1 MELKQFTKSIEEM
14 RSKIQSAHLLV
25 LVMVACNIVLAL
37 GLLFRDTV
45 VTVVP
50 WTLSGEAEVTKDDA
64 SQNYKESWGMAIA
77 LLLGNVQPAT
87 VDFIADRIKPLLS
100 PEIYHE
106 AVDALYSNAQILR
119 EERVTLRFEPRRV
132 TYEKTS
138 GRVFVSGYSYSRLG
152 TSMDEE
158 KRHERTFEIGLEI
171 AEYAPVI
178 TYIDTY
184 TGKARTE
191 DVIANERKKKAR
203 ESYRERRERERN
215 NRESGPEQ

>member
-14 RSKIQSAHLLV
+14 RSKIQSEHLLV

-50 WTLSGEAEVTKDDA
+50 WTLSGQAEVTEDDA
-64 SQNYKESWGMAIA
+64 SQSYKEAWGMAIS

-87 VDFIADRIKPLLS
+87 VDFIAERIKPLLS

-106 AVDALYSNAQILR
+106 SVDALYSNAQILR

-152 TSMDEE
+152 TSMDEGPLRVSARRL
-158 KRHERTFEIGLEI
+158 RHSPRARPSG
-171 AEYAPVI
+171 ARRARARRRRWSPAAP
-178 TYIDTY
+178 
-184 TGKARTE
+184 R
-191 DVIANERKKKAR
+191 
-203 ESYRERRERERN
+203 
-215 NRESGPEQ
+215 

>member
-191 DVIANERKKKAR
+191 DVIANERKKKTR

-215 NRESGPEQ
+215 N

>member
-14 RSKIQSAHLLV
+14 RSKIQSEHLLV

-50 WTLSGEAEVTKDDA
+50 WTLSGQAEVTEDDA
-64 SQNYKESWGMAIA
+64 SQSYKEAWGMAIA

-87 VDFIADRIKPLLS
+87 VDFIAERIKPLLS

-106 AVDALYSNAQILR
+106 SVDALYSNAQILR

-171 AEYAPVI
+171 AQYAPVI

-184 TGKARTE
+184 TGKARTA
-191 DVIANERKKKAR
+191 DVLANEKKKK
-203 ESYRERRERERN
+203 ERERY
-215 NRESGPEQ
+215 REKREHGGHTEQGGER

>member
-215 NRESGPEQ
+215 N

>member
-50 WTLSGEAEVTKDDA
+50 WTLSGEAEVTQDDA

-215 NRESGPEQ
+215 N

>member
-152 TSMDEE
+152 TSMDGE

-215 NRESGPEQ
+215 N

>member
-87 VDFIADRIKPLLS
+87 VDFIADRIKPLLA

-132 TYEKTS
+132 TCEKTS
-138 GRVFVSGYSYSRLG
+138 GRVFISGYSYSRLG

-171 AEYAPVI
+171 SEYAPVI

-215 NRESGPEQ
+215 N

>member
-50 WTLSGEAEVTKDDA
+50 WTLSGEAEVTKDDS

-87 VDFIADRIKPLLS
+87 VDFIADRIKPLLA

-171 AEYAPVI
+171 SEYAPVI
-178 TYIDTY
+178 TFIDTY

-215 NRESGPEQ
+215 N

>member
-14 RSKIQSAHLLV
+14 RSKIQSEHLLV

-50 WTLSGEAEVTKDDA
+50 WTLSGQAEVTEGDA
-64 SQNYKESWGMAIA
+64 SQSYKEAWGMAIS

-87 VDFIADRIKPLLS
+87 VDFIAERIKPLLS

-106 AVDALYSNAQILR
+106 SVDALYSNAQILR

-138 GRVFVSGYSYSRLG
+138 GRVFVSGFSYSRLG
-152 TSMDEE
+152 TSMNEE

-171 AEYAPVI
+171 AQYAPVI

-184 TGKARTE
+184 TGKARTA
-191 DVIANERKKKAR
+191 DVLANEKKKK
-203 ESYRERRERERN
+203 ERERY
-215 NRESGPEQ
+215 REKREHGGHTEQGGER

>member
-87 VDFIADRIKPLLS
+87 VDFIADRIKPLLA

-138 GRVFVSGYSYSRLG
+138 GRVFISGYSYSRLG

-215 NRESGPEQ
+215 N

>member
-64 SQNYKESWGMAIA
+64 SQNYKESWGMTIA

-215 NRESGPEQ
+215 N

>member
-50 WTLSGEAEVTKDDA
+50 WTLSGEAEVTKADA

-215 NRESGPEQ
+215 N

>member
-14 RSKIQSAHLLV
+14 RSKIQSTHLLV

-215 NRESGPEQ
+215 N

>member
-87 VDFIADRIKPLLS
+87 VDFIADRIKPLLA

-215 NRESGPEQ
+215 N

>member
-119 EERVTLRFEPRRV
+119 EERVTLRFEPRSV

-215 NRESGPEQ
+215 N

>member
-87 VDFIADRIKPLLS
+87 VDFIADRIKPFLS

-215 NRESGPEQ
+215 N

>member
-87 VDFIADRIKPLLS
+87 VDFIADRIKPLLA

-171 AEYAPVI
+171 SEYAPVI
-178 TYIDTY
+178 TFIDTY

-191 DVIANERKKKAR
+191 DVIANERKKKTR

-215 NRESGPEQ
+215 N